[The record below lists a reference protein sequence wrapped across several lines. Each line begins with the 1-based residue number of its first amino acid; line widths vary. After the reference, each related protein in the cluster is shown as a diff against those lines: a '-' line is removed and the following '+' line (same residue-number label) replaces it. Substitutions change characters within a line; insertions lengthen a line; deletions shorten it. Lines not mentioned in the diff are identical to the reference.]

1 MDFDDETKKIL
12 DEYSKR
18 LDKNSNISFRD
29 VQTNEA
35 FSREY
40 EIFRNE
46 MLDKKVTTYENLCNF
61 SERIIKIKPKPKDE
75 EELQKSIDLLH
86 LDITPIGAYSFS
98 VIIAGLI
105 ILLAVIISISSFFI
119 GETLIFTPIFLLL
132 IGALI
137 IKPVS
142 KLPNYFA
149 NRYRLK
155 ASNQMVL
162 CILYVVMYMRHT
174 SNLERAIKFAG
185 EHIGYPLALDL
196 RKVFWDVETDKYSTI
211 KESLDNY
218 LERWKNYSLEFVEAF
233 HLIES
238 SLYEPNEE
246 KRVVLLDKSLEIML
260 DGTYDKMLHF
270 AHELQ
275 SPVTM
280 LHMLGVILPIL
291 GIVIFPLISSFLRGA
306 VKWWHLSL
314 LYNIILPPLV
324 LIFGMNTLSKR
335 VTGFGESDLFENNP
349 EVKKYRNDSALLIA
363 LLIGFVALLI
373 GFMPIILHLI
383 TPEFDQVGFLEDSIG
398 GKILD
403 YKCLEEVR
411 GVCNSYVGPYG
422 IWSLVLSLFIVL
434 GLGLAIGIYY
444 KLNTKNL
451 IGIKKET
458 DRLERE
464 FTGSLFQLGNRV
476 GSGIP
481 VEVAFGRVSENLEG
495 TPTGSFFRIVSI
507 NIRKLGMGL
516 NEAIFN
522 PERGALIYFPSKLI
536 ESSMKVLIESA
547 KKGPDVVA
555 KSLISISVYTDRIH
569 KVAERLK
576 DLLAEITSS
585 MKSQASFLAPMI
597 AGIVIGVSSMVVTI
611 INRLGEQFKQI
622 SLSETE
628 GIGNI
633 QGLIEILRI
642 EDVIPSFHF
651 QLVIGIYII
660 EIVIIL
666 TILRNAIEN
675 NDDKIMRKYEI
686 GKNIIF
692 STSLYVIVSLI
703 GIFIFNILANGIN
716 VITAS

>member
-1 MDFDDETKKIL
+1 
-12 DEYSKR
+12 
-18 LDKNSNISFRD
+18 
-29 VQTNEA
+29 
-35 FSREY
+35 
-40 EIFRNE
+40 
-46 MLDKKVTTYENLCNF
+46 
-61 SERIIKIKPKPKDE
+61 
-75 EELQKSIDLLH
+75 
-86 LDITPIGAYSFS
+86 
-98 VIIAGLI
+98 
-105 ILLAVIISISSFFI
+105 
-119 GETLIFTPIFLLL
+119 
-132 IGALI
+132 
-137 IKPVS
+137 
-142 KLPNYFA
+142 
-149 NRYRLK
+149 
-155 ASNQMVL
+155 
-162 CILYVVMYMRHT
+162 
-174 SNLERAIKFAG
+174 
-185 EHIGYPLALDL
+185 
-196 RKVFWDVETDKYSTI
+196 
-211 KESLDNY
+211 
-218 LERWKNYSLEFVEAF
+218 
-233 HLIES
+233 
-238 SLYEPNEE
+238 
-246 KRVVLLDKSLEIML
+246 ML

-363 LLIGFVALLI
+363 LLIGFVTLLI

-444 KLNTKNL
+444 KLNTKNI

-495 TPTGSFFRIVSI
+495 TPTGSFFRIVNI

-555 KSLISISVYTDRIH
+555 KSLISISIYTDRIH

-703 GIFIFNILANGIN
+703 GIFVFNILANGIN

>member
-18 LDKNSNISFRD
+18 LDKNSNISFKD

-46 MLDKKVTTYENLCNF
+46 MLDKKVTIYENLCNF

-246 KRVVLLDKSLEIML
+246 KRVILC
-260 DGTYDKMLHF
+260 LH
-270 AHELQ
+270 
-275 SPVTM
+275 
-280 LHMLGVILPIL
+280 
-291 GIVIFPLISSFLRGA
+291 
-306 VKWWHLSL
+306 
-314 LYNIILPPLV
+314 
-324 LIFGMNTLSKR
+324 
-335 VTGFGESDLFENNP
+335 
-349 EVKKYRNDSALLIA
+349 
-363 LLIGFVALLI
+363 
-373 GFMPIILHLI
+373 
-383 TPEFDQVGFLEDSIG
+383 
-398 GKILD
+398 
-403 YKCLEEVR
+403 
-411 GVCNSYVGPYG
+411 
-422 IWSLVLSLFIVL
+422 
-434 GLGLAIGIYY
+434 
-444 KLNTKNL
+444 
-451 IGIKKET
+451 
-458 DRLERE
+458 
-464 FTGSLFQLGNRV
+464 
-476 GSGIP
+476 
-481 VEVAFGRVSENLEG
+481 
-495 TPTGSFFRIVSI
+495 
-507 NIRKLGMGL
+507 
-516 NEAIFN
+516 
-522 PERGALIYFPSKLI
+522 
-536 ESSMKVLIESA
+536 
-547 KKGPDVVA
+547 
-555 KSLISISVYTDRIH
+555 
-569 KVAERLK
+569 
-576 DLLAEITSS
+576 
-585 MKSQASFLAPMI
+585 
-597 AGIVIGVSSMVVTI
+597 
-611 INRLGEQFKQI
+611 
-622 SLSETE
+622 
-628 GIGNI
+628 
-633 QGLIEILRI
+633 
-642 EDVIPSFHF
+642 
-651 QLVIGIYII
+651 
-660 EIVIIL
+660 
-666 TILRNAIEN
+666 
-675 NDDKIMRKYEI
+675 
-686 GKNIIF
+686 
-692 STSLYVIVSLI
+692 
-703 GIFIFNILANGIN
+703 
-716 VITAS
+716 